1 MAKGKLVEYEWKSIQ
16 DHVNLIEYIAPE
28 TMLVYFTLGGLIST
42 TLKVNIERTQAEEYY
57 YLKALEL
64 AHKIYGDPR
73 TNRANM
79 PIEK

>member
-1 MAKGKLVEYEWKSIQ
+1 
-16 DHVNLIEYIAPE
+16 
-28 TMLVYFTLGGLIST
+28 MLLYFTLGGLIST